1 MRGVCVGRT
10 FGFTKRC
17 QVYEP
22 LKNSLGCNAL
32 KSGHYSLKQLFN
44 YPSIIPQQQPVAT
57 VIGCLGAPMGICP
70 ARVKKLMIS
79 TNICGKKLSASGYK
93 FHYSFEEAI
102 ADWYKDNDNLY
113 LK

>member
-44 YPSIIPQQQPVAT
+44 YPSIIPQQQPAQQKNCTTPT
-57 VIGCLGAPMGICP
+57 VQKALGA
-70 ARVKKLMIS
+70 LTS
-79 TNICGKKLSASGYK
+79 NLNIFVFSFLLS
-93 FHYSFEEAI
+93 
-102 ADWYKDNDNLY
+102 WVMP
-113 LK
+113 

>member
-44 YPSIIPQQQPVAT
+44 YPSIIPQQQHA
-57 VIGCLGAPMGICP
+57 LL
-70 ARVKKLMIS
+70 K
-79 TNICGKKLSASGYK
+79 TNNWRLEQEKIPQKEITEL
-93 FHYSFEEAI
+93 
-102 ADWYKDNDNLY
+102 
-113 LK
+113 LKHL

>member
-44 YPSIIPQQQPVAT
+44 YPSIIPQQQPAPQLQLYEYQRLT
-57 VIGCLGAPMGICP
+57 TLLSVIC
-70 ARVKKLMIS
+70 KLF
-79 TNICGKKLSASGYK
+79 GPL
-93 FHYSFEEAI
+93 F
-102 ADWYKDNDNLY
+102 
-113 LK
+113 LKE

>member
-44 YPSIIPQQQPVAT
+44 YPSIIPQQQ
-57 VIGCLGAPMGICP
+57 LAP
-70 ARVKKLMIS
+70 LIS
-79 TNICGKKLSASGYK
+79 PS
-93 FHYSFEEAI
+93 HYEGLL
-102 ADWYKDNDNLY
+102 KNL
-113 LK
+113 

>member
-44 YPSIIPQQQPVAT
+44 YPSIIPQRRP
-57 VIGCLGAPMGICP
+57 APL
-70 ARVKKLMIS
+70 KLIIDIQRY
-79 TNICGKKLSASGYK
+79 TK
-93 FHYSFEEAI
+93 YS
-102 ADWYKDNDNLY
+102 KT
-113 LK
+113 